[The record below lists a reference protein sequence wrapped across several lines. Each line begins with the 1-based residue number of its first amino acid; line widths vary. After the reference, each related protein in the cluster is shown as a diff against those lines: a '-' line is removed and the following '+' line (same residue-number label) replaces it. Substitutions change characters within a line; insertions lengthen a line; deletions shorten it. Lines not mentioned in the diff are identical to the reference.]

1 VSESPDATEGPGGPS
16 ATTPGPDAPSAAT
29 EGTEAPGRIVGEVLV
44 LFGVAAAFAAAVFQ
58 IGRVVPLVGR
68 HVADLIAVTFY
79 AVPVFRLWQRRRD
92 LADYGFNLAAARRSA
107 LLVTAAVLVSFPL
120 FLAAFLV
127 FYGAVCGPLRE
138 FLGSLA
144 SPAGAVCSRYVGLSG
159 VHPAWPGGTP
169 WGTLVALFTQLVA
182 VALPE
187 EFFFRGYLQG
197 RLVEALPPTRRF
209 FGVPVGTALLL
220 GAVLFALG
228 HFLIDFDPRR
238 LAVFFP
244 ALLFGWMR
252 QASGSIAPGALF
264 HALCNLYSDG
274 LHRSFFG

>member
-1 VSESPDATEGPGGPS
+1 VSEPPAPG
-16 ATTPGPDAPSAAT
+16 SAAPA
-29 EGTEAPGRIVGEVLV
+29 GTPPDGAAAAVAAPRALVVEVLV
-44 LFGVAAAFAAAVFQ
+44 LFALATAVAAAIFQ
-58 IGRVVPLVGR
+58 LGRFVPLVGR

-79 AVPVFRLWQRRRD
+79 AVPVIRLWQRHRD
-92 LADYGFNLAAARRSA
+92 LADYGFNLDQPRRA
-107 LLVTAAVLVSFPL
+107 TLLVTAAVLVTFPL
-120 FLAAFLV
+120 FLVAFLA

-138 FLGSLA
+138 QLAIVA
-144 SPAGAVCSRYVGLSG
+144 SPAGAICKRFAGWAG

-169 WGTLVALFTQLVA
+169 WATLVALFTQLVA

-187 EFFFRGYLQG
+187 EFFFRGYLQA
-197 RLVEALPPTRRF
+197 RLVEALPPRRRF
-209 FGVPVGTALLL
+209 LGVPVGRALLL
-220 GAVLFALG
+220 ASVLFALG

-244 ALLFGWMR
+244 ALAFGWMR

-264 HALCNLYSDG
+264 HALCNVFSDG

>member
-1 VSESPDATEGPGGPS
+1 V
-16 ATTPGPDAPSAAT
+16 APA
-29 EGTEAPGRIVGEVLV
+29 EAPGRVVREVLI
-44 LFGVAAAFAAAVFQ
+44 LFAVATALAAAIFQ
-58 IGRVVPLVGR
+58 IGRGVPVISR

-92 LADYGFNLAAARRSA
+92 LADYGFNLAGARRSA
-107 LLVTAAVLVSFPL
+107 LLVTAAVLVVFPL
-120 FLAAFLV
+120 FFAAFLA

-138 FLGSLA
+138 HLGSLA
-144 SPAGAVCSRYVGLSG
+144 SPAGAICARFVGWAG

-197 RLVEALPPTRRF
+197 RLVEALPPRRRF
-209 FGVPVGTALLL
+209 LGVPVGSALLL
-220 GAVLFALG
+220 ASVLFALG

-244 ALLFGWMR
+244 ALAFGWMR

>member
-1 VSESPDATEGPGGPS
+1 VS
-16 ATTPGPDAPSAAT
+16 DAPADAAGAGPT
-29 EGTEAPGRIVGEVLV
+29 AAAEAPKRIVREVLL
-44 LFGVAAAFAAAVFQ
+44 LFAVATAIAAAIFQ
-58 IGRVVPLVGR
+58 LGRVVPLVGR

-92 LADYGFNLAAARRSA
+92 LADYGFNLAGPRRAA
-107 LLVTAAVLVSFPL
+107 LLVTAAVLVTFPL
-120 FLAAFLV
+120 FFAAFLA
-127 FYGAVCGPLRE
+127 FYGAVCGPLRDA
-138 FLGSLA
+138 LGSLA
-144 SPAGAVCSRYVGLSG
+144 SPAGAICRRFVGWEG

-169 WGTLVALFTQLVA
+169 WGTVVALFTQLVA

-197 RLVEALPPTRRF
+197 RLAEALPPRARF
-209 FGVPVGTALLL
+209 LGVPVGAALLL
-220 GAVLFALG
+220 ASVLFALG

-244 ALLFGWMR
+244 ALAFGWMR

-264 HALCNLYSDG
+264 HALCNVYSDG

>member
-1 VSESPDATEGPGGPS
+1 VSSS
-16 ATTPGPDAPSAAT
+16 AEEAAAAPAAP
-29 EGTEAPGRIVGEVLV
+29 EAPGRIVREVVV
-44 LFGVAAAFAAAVFQ
+44 LFAIATAVGAAVFQ
-58 IGRVVPLVGR
+58 LGRVVPLVGR
-68 HVADLIAVTFY
+68 HVADVIAVTFY

-92 LADYGFNLAAARRSA
+92 LADYGFNLGDPRRGA
-107 LLVTAAVLVSFPL
+107 LLVAAAVLVTFPL

-127 FYGAVCGPLRE
+127 FYGAVCGPLRAS
-138 FLGSLA
+138 LGALA
-144 SPAGAVCSRYVGLSG
+144 GPAGAICHRFAGLAG
-159 VHPAWPGGTP
+159 AHPAWPGGSA
-169 WGTLVALFTQLVA
+169 WGAASALFIQLVA

-197 RLVEALPPTRRF
+197 RLAEAWPARRRF
-209 FGVPVGTALLL
+209 LGVPVGAALVTAS
-220 GAVLFALG
+220 VLFALG

-244 ALLFGWMR
+244 ALAFGWMR
-252 QASGSIAPGALF
+252 LASGSIAPGALF